1 MPATNVAYCINRA
14 CRERRNAEHR
24 KVCQSCGTSLLINN
38 RYRLLRPLR
47 ALGKNYNTEIFEVS
61 DYRGGDRPKV
71 VKILVEGRDRYVQL
85 FKQEQDITIS
95 LHHPGIPIGE
105 DAFQVDLDDDTL
117 HCLVMEKIDGI
128 DLEQWKKEGNA
139 FKDESQALRW
149 LEQIAQTLQHVH
161 SNLFFHRDIKP
172 SNIMLRDNGS
182 LVLIDFGTARYISE
196 TVVDRRTV
204 TIVYSYGYTA
214 PEQLVGKAV
223 PQSDFYALGR
233 TFVYLF
239 TGQHPDDIDP
249 PRSWHQHS
257 QIPISREFK
266 TLIDHLMASDPAKRI
281 QTAQILLRE
290 VRSCQQNYPAK
301 ILTKFTKHWRNMIL
315 SLLAVVT
322 ALFITLVVAA
332 QFKLGSNSIALTATC
347 DTITKD
353 LLSCGE
359 EKFLSSDDLNSA
371 TTAAGK
377 KDNYKELAVQAFRS
391 GNYDQA
397 ERLFLA
403 AWQQSRLGTPD
414 PEALIYYNN
423 SRIAHRPSSGLV
435 WTIAVAAPLSNTVN
449 SKVFDIGLELLRAVA
464 MSQNEAVQS
473 GLNLRVLVVNDENK
487 SETTSTVAK
496 ALVQRENLLGIIGHY
511 ASENSIEALSIYEAN
526 QLVMI
531 SGTSTSTKLSHPRSI
546 NTYFFRT
553 VSNTR
558 EAAQAMTQKVL
569 YRKAKVNQVAIFFD
583 PKREFSNNMTDEFK
597 DFFQKTGGKVAFT
610 SESLATHSFQ
620 AQKVLKKVPEQ
631 VGALTLF
638 LGGYTDSISFDN
650 SLALLEANR
659 GQRWI
664 VGSNVMHSKR
674 VLDTLETMLK
684 RGTFPLER
692 LAVMSD
698 WHYSNSPNPAFERAA
713 REQWKGTVSWRTATT
728 YDAVK
733 VLQAAITAAHLQ
745 EGNTLDNRKTIRD
758 TIAGSNFKVTHGATG
773 TIRFKG
779 SDRAEA
785 NVVILK
791 VLKLCNSEAL
801 GFWPMNDSTVKC
813 VPPVI
818 FSTTKP

>member
-24 KVCQSCGTSLLINN
+24 EVCQSCGTSLLINN

-47 ALGKNYNTEIFEVS
+47 SLGKHHNTEIFEVF
-61 DYRGGDRPKV
+61 DYWGDDRLKV
-71 VKILVEGRDRYVQL
+71 IKILLEGHDRYVQL
-85 FKQEQDITIS
+85 FKQEQDITLS

-128 DLEQWKKEGNA
+128 DLEQWKKKGNA
-139 FKDESQALRW
+139 FKDESQALKW
-149 LEQIAQTLQHVH
+149 LEQIAQTLQLVH
-161 SNLFFHRDIKP
+161 NDQFFHRDIKP

-204 TIVYSYGYTA
+204 TIVCSYGYTA
-214 PEQLVGKAV
+214 PEQLAGKAV

-233 TFVYLF
+233 TFVYLL
-239 TGQHPDDIDP
+239 TSQHPDDIDP

-266 TLIDHLMASDPAKRI
+266 TLLDRLMASDPAKRI
-281 QTAQILLRE
+281 QTAQTLLKD
-290 VRSCQQNYPAK
+290 VRSCQQSYLARM
-301 ILTKFTKHWRNMIL
+301 LTKVVRHWRNMIL
-315 SLLAVVT
+315 VLLAAAM
-322 ALFITLVVAA
+322 ALVITLVVAA
-332 QFKLGSNSIALTATC
+332 QFKLGFNTIAFTPTC
-347 DTITKD
+347 DAITRD

-359 EKFLSSDDLNSA
+359 ERFLSSDDLNSTVA
-371 TTAAGK
+371 SGK
-377 KDNYKELAVQAFRS
+377 KDDYKELAVQAFRS
-391 GNYDQA
+391 GDYDQA
-397 ERLFLA
+397 ERLFLV
-403 AWQQSRLGTPD
+403 AWQQSRSGTPD

-464 MSQNEAVQS
+464 MAQNEAVQS
-473 GLNLRVLVVNDENK
+473 GLNLRVIVVNDENK
-487 SETTSTVAK
+487 SETTNTVAK

-511 ASENSIEALSIYEAN
+511 ASENSIEALSIYEKN
-526 QLVMI
+526 QLVMM

-558 EAAQAMTQKVL
+558 EAAQAMTQEVL
-569 YRKAKVNQVAIFFD
+569 YRKAKINQVAIFFD

-610 SESLATHSFQ
+610 SENIATHSFQ
-620 AQKVLKKVPEQ
+620 ARKVLKQVPEQ

-684 RGTFPLER
+684 RGNFPLER
-692 LAVMSD
+692 LAVVSD
-698 WHYSNSPNPAFERAA
+698 WHYSNSPNPVFERAA

-733 VLQAAITAAHLQ
+733 VLQSAIAAANLQ
-745 EGNTLDNRKTIRD
+745 EGNTLENRKTIRD

-773 TIRFKG
+773 TISFKG

-801 GFWPMNDSTVKC
+801 GFWPMNDSTIKC
-813 VPPVI
+813 VPPAI
-818 FSTTKP
+818 PSTAKS